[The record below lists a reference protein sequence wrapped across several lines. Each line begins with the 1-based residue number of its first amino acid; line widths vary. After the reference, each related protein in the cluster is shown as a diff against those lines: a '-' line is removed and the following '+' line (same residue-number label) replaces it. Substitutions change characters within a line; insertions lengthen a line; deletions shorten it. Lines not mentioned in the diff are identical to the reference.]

1 MQEDQIIQ
9 RVLGGDTEAFRWIVE
24 RYQGP
29 VWQLIHHLVGSDI
42 SDDLA
47 QDVFVS
53 AFAKLA
59 GYDPGQSRFST
70 WLFTIARNK
79 AINAMKK
86 KRPTCVSDLP
96 ERPCQGNPSDDAVH
110 KELLE
115 QLDLEVEKLP
125 PRQRRALIL
134 ADYQQLPYDEIAQI
148 EGIRLGTVK
157 SRINRA
163 RARLRAVLTHV
174 GGPHAR

>member
-1 MQEDQIIQ
+1 MQEDRIIQ
-9 RVLGGDTEAFRWIVE
+9 QVLDGDTEAFRWIVD

-29 VWQLIHHLVGSDI
+29 VWHMIRHLTGPDV
-42 SDDLA
+42 SDDIA

-59 GYDPGQSRFST
+59 SYDPGQSRFST

-86 KRPTCVSDLP
+86 KRPIYVSELP

-125 PRQRRALIL
+125 PRQRRVLVL
-134 ADYQQLPYDEIAQI
+134 ADFQGLPYDEIAQI
-148 EGIRLGTVK
+148 EGVRLGTVK

-163 RARLRAVLTHV
+163 RAKLRAVLTRI
-174 GGPHAR
+174 GGPYAS

>member
-9 RVLGGDTEAFRWIVE
+9 QVLEGDTEAFRWIVE

-29 VWQLIHHLVGSDI
+29 VWRLINHLVGPDV

-59 GYDPGQSRFST
+59 SYDRGQSRFST

-86 KRPTCVSDLP
+86 KRPRSMSEVP
-96 ERPCQGNPSDDAVH
+96 ERPGQGNPSDEAMH
-110 KELLE
+110 RELLE

-125 PRQRRALIL
+125 ARQRRVLVL
-134 ADYQQLPYDEIAQI
+134 ADFQQLPYDEIARI
-148 EGIRLGTVK
+148 EGVRLGTVK

-163 RARLRAVLTHV
+163 RAKLRAVLTRI
-174 GGPHAR
+174 GGPYAI